1 MTDTRAVELVLQLPA
16 DMAESVE
23 EVTLRDPEY
32 LGRLIRVGL
41 ARRAVFHEL
50 RRSLTFPTATDPI
63 PGERSA

>member
-1 MTDTRAVELVLQLPA
+1 MPDTRAVELVLQLPA

-41 ARRAVFHEL
+41 ARRAVFQEL
-50 RRSLTFPTATDPI
+50 RRSLTFPATTDSLPA
-63 PGERSA
+63 ERSA

>member
-1 MTDTRAVELVLQLPA
+1 MPDTRAVELVLQLPA

-32 LGRLIRVGL
+32 LGRLIQVGL
-41 ARRAVFHEL
+41 ARRAVFQEL
-50 RRSLTFPTATDPI
+50 RRTLTFPAGGNPM

>member
-1 MTDTRAVELVLQLPA
+1 MPDTRAVELVLQLPA

-41 ARRAVFHEL
+41 ARRAVFQEL
-50 RRSLTFPTATDPI
+50 RRSLTFPTTAEPI